1 MGISGRSMARAVV
14 LIAAVAVC
22 LAVASPDVNSLEDSN
37 VNSLVSLLQEWAP
50 DEVAGTKAQ
59 EATEVAG
66 AKAQEA
72 TALLRNLNEQLE
84 AADDRGEAP
93 VEKEAADDR
102 GEAPVEKEADSD
114 RDDARAE
121 KQRANDRDDAPAEKQ
136 RANDRDDAPAEK
148 QRANDRDDAEDESI
162 ATQHE
167 KAAHTPHQ
175 ALASKASNPESEEE
189 KTKTKLRRQL
199 HNRNDK
205 IQNRNAKIQM
215 MKKDVDHLLNKKLAH
230 QVKKKKTR
238 AQRREAA
245 QDVAKLSIEQLED
258 MDNLLRARI
267 KTDDSVIKG
276 MHNDAIE
283 KMSVN
288 ELVAADTKLH
298 RALDQIKGQ
307 VKGQQPSATPV

>member
-93 VEKEAADDR
+93 VEKEA
-102 GEAPVEKEADSD
+102 DSD
-114 RDDARAE
+114 RGGARAE
-121 KQRANDRDDAPAEKQ
+121 KQRANDRDDA
-136 RANDRDDAPAEK
+136 RAEK

-167 KAAHTPHQ
+167 RAANTSHQ
-175 ALASKASNPESEEE
+175 ALASKASSPESEEE
-189 KTKTKLRRQL
+189 KTKTKLRRKL
-199 HNRNDK
+199 HNRNAK

-258 MDNLLRARI
+258 LVNLLRARI

-307 VKGQQPSATPV
+307 VKGQQPSATPVANS

>member
-93 VEKEAADDR
+93 VEKEA
-102 GEAPVEKEADSD
+102 DSD
-114 RDDARAE
+114 GGG
-121 KQRANDRDDAPAEKQ
+121 APAEKQ
-136 RANDRDDAPAEK
+136 RANDR
-148 QRANDRDDAEDESI
+148 DAEDESI

-167 KAAHTPHQ
+167 KAANTPHQ

-199 HNRNDK
+199 HNRNAK

-307 VKGQQPSATPV
+307 VKGQQPSATPVANS

>member
-102 GEAPVEKEADSD
+102 GEAPVEKEADT
-114 RDDARAE
+114 
-121 KQRANDRDDAPAEKQ
+121 DRDDAPAEKQ

-167 KAAHTPHQ
+167 KAANTPHQ

-307 VKGQQPSATPV
+307 VKGQQPSATPVANS

>member
-114 RDDARAE
+114 RGG
-121 KQRANDRDDAPAEKQ
+121 APAEKQ
-136 RANDRDDAPAEK
+136 RANDR
-148 QRANDRDDAEDESI
+148 DAEDESI

-167 KAAHTPHQ
+167 KAANTPHQ
-175 ALASKASNPESEEE
+175 ALASKTSNPESKKE

-199 HNRNDK
+199 HNRNAK

-215 MKKDVDHLLNKKLAH
+215 MKKDVDHLLNQKLAH

-307 VKGQQPSATPV
+307 VKGQQPSATPVANS